1 MSRLCRVIC
10 ELDHTPP
17 YVSWTRVRRFLGG
30 WRIVMGKRMLRDY
43 QRNSREFD
51 GWLKANAVI
60 GSVLAIGLLAVAVA
74 GLNAGRPDAGI
85 ELSSRATS
93 K

>member
-1 MSRLCRVIC
+1 
-10 ELDHTPP
+10 
-17 YVSWTRVRRFLGG
+17 
-30 WRIVMGKRMLRDY
+30 MGKRMLRDY
-43 QRNSREFD
+43 QRNPREFD

-74 GLNAGRPDAGI
+74 GLNSAGRPDAGI
-85 ELSSRATS
+85 ELSSSTTS

>member
-1 MSRLCRVIC
+1 
-10 ELDHTPP
+10 
-17 YVSWTRVRRFLGG
+17 
-30 WRIVMGKRMLRDY
+30 MGKRMLRDY
-43 QRNSREFD
+43 QRNPREFD
-51 GWLKANAVI
+51 GWLEANAVI

-85 ELSSRATS
+85 ELSSSATS

>member
-1 MSRLCRVIC
+1 
-10 ELDHTPP
+10 
-17 YVSWTRVRRFLGG
+17 
-30 WRIVMGKRMLRDY
+30 MGKRMLRDY
-43 QRNSREFD
+43 QGNSREFD

>member
-1 MSRLCRVIC
+1 
-10 ELDHTPP
+10 
-17 YVSWTRVRRFLGG
+17 
-30 WRIVMGKRMLRDY
+30 MGKRMLRDY
-43 QRNSREFD
+43 QRNPREFD

-74 GLNAGRPDAGI
+74 SLNSAGPPDAGI
-85 ELSSRATS
+85 ELSSSTAS